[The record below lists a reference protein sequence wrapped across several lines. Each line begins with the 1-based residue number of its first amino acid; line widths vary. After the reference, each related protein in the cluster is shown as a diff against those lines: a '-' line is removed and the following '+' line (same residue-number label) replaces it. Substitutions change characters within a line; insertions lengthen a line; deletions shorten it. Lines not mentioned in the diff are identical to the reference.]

1 MKATCP
7 PCPFIRW
14 QRAKPEQ
21 RSQNQTPHARLGQ
34 FSNCRFVFLTSVFA
48 SVPRLLRRVRKSHG
62 LQNFVNGP
70 GVFSLLKRSLTV
82 FSRSDPDPD
91 TDTDLCCLLFIKLL
105 IHTDRISDIGSV
117 RACAYACEVDCTV
130 FSEF

>member
-1 MKATCP
+1 MVCK
-7 PCPFIRW
+7 
-14 QRAKPEQ
+14 
-21 RSQNQTPHARLGQ
+21 
-34 FSNCRFVFLTSVFA
+34 TSSTV
-48 SVPRLLRRVRKSHG
+48 
-62 LQNFVNGP
+62 Q

-130 FSEF
+130 FSEFLESPETA